1 MWRRRL
7 YVVCPDLNAAQ
18 QTMNDLLLAR
28 IDERHIH
35 VLARRG
41 ASMEG
46 LHEANVLQK
55 TDLVHGA
62 GLGLLVGGAAGVLL
76 GAFVVLVPPEGVSL
90 RLVTVLL
97 TALGG
102 AFFGVWVSSMVGAS
116 VPNTKLLA
124 FAKDIEE
131 GKYLMMID
139 VPYRRV
145 EEIQAYLEKR
155 HPEDRA
161 AGIEPTM
168 PAFP

>member
-1 MWRRRL
+1 MRRRL
-7 YVVCPDLNAAQ
+7 YFICPDLQAAQ

-41 ASMEG
+41 APMEG

-62 GLGLLVGGAAGVLL
+62 ELGLVIGGAAGLIL
-76 GAFVVLVPPEGVSL
+76 GAILVLVPIEGVQL
-90 RLVTVLL
+90 QLVTVLI

-102 AFFGVWVSSMVGAS
+102 ALFGTWVSSLVAAG

-131 GKYLMMID
+131 GKYLMMVD
-139 VPYRRV
+139 VPFRRV
-145 EEIQAYLEKR
+145 EEIQLLVQAR
-155 HPEDRA
+155 HPEDK
-161 AGIEPTM
+161 GGGVEPSV

>member
-1 MWRRRL
+1 MRRRL
-7 YVVCPDLNAAQ
+7 YVICPDLQAAQ

-35 VLARRG
+35 VLATRD
-41 ASMEG
+41 APMEG

-62 GLGLLVGGAAGVLL
+62 ELGLVVGGAGGIILGVIL
-76 GAFVVLVPPEGVSL
+76 VLMPPSGL
-90 RLVTVLL
+90 QLQLVTVVV

-102 AFFGVWVSSMVGAS
+102 VVFGTWASSMVAAS

-131 GKYLMMID
+131 GKYLMMVD
-139 VPYRRV
+139 VPFRRV
-145 EEIQAYLEKR
+145 EEIQALLRKR
-155 HPEDRA
+155 HPEDKD
-161 AGIEPTM
+161 GGVEPSV

>member
-1 MWRRRL
+1 
-7 YVVCPDLNAAQ
+7 
-18 QTMNDLLLAR
+18 MNDLLLAR
-28 IDERHIH
+28 IGERHIH
-35 VLARRG
+35 VLAQRD
-41 ASMEG
+41 APMEG
-46 LHEANVLQK
+46 LHEASVLQK

-62 GLGLLVGGAAGVLL
+62 GLGLLIGGATGVLL
-76 GAFVVLVPPEGVSL
+76 GVFLVLQPPEGITL
-90 RLVTVLL
+90 RLVTILL

-102 AFFGVWVSSMVGAS
+102 AFFGTWVSSMVGAG

-139 VPYRRV
+139 VPARRIG
-145 EEIQAYLEKR
+145 EIQSLLAKR
-155 HPEDRA
+155 HPEDRD

>member
-1 MWRRRL
+1 MRRRL
-7 YVVCPDLNAAQ
+7 YVICPDLQAAQ

-41 ASMEG
+41 APMEG

-62 GLGLLVGGAAGVLL
+62 ELGLVVGGVGGVLL
-76 GAFVVLVPPEGVSL
+76 GVILVVMPPTGL
-90 RLVTVLL
+90 QLQLVTVVI

-102 AFFGVWVSSMVGAS
+102 ALFGTWASSMVAAS

-124 FAKDIEE
+124 FAKDIED
-131 GKYLMMID
+131 GKYLMMVD
-139 VPYRRV
+139 VPFRRV
-145 EEIQAYLEKR
+145 EEIQGLVRKR
-155 HPEDRA
+155 HPEDKD
-161 AGIEPTM
+161 GGVEPTV